1 MLYSYTQSFKLIIK
15 TFILSVSIILLYLS
29 HSTHLSAQY
38 RPEQRE
44 NFFIRNYGRQDFNA
58 SLSNWDV
65 TQDENGIVYIAN
77 YDGILVFDSK
87 SWKNIPI
94 KNNLIGLSIGIDL
107 KNRIFVGTL
116 GDFGY
121 LKPDTSGKLTYNSLR
136 KKLPQDLI
144 LKTFWKIVPTKSG
157 VFFHSAD
164 LIVKWSPS
172 QVSYWK
178 SDSSKYRFAFG
189 IQDTLFTSQREKG
202 ILKLANS
209 TFKFLPKTKPLAEKG
224 VSFITDY
231 KSDSLIVGLTSGEFY
246 SIRNN
251 NIPSPI
257 SVDTKTETYL
267 YKNFLY
273 SGIKTKS
280 SSKNRYIL
288 ATSTGGIVVL
298 DSSLM
303 INNIINKLN
312 GLSSDAIRSIY
323 TDQAKNLWTAMNG
336 GISTIELES
345 PWKHCINNSKVIE
358 NINTIIRHRKE
369 LYIGNSDGLMKL
381 ESTMSQKTDQRENK
395 VWDLFGNSKSLF
407 VACQDGLFILNNDN
421 FEEILNFPPVT
432 QLDGISIND
441 TTFLLLGHN
450 GGVTVL
456 YEDQRRWKEYNTYE
470 IPAPAFKSIVYFKNK
485 LWASAKF
492 NGLYSIQRFPH
503 HAEELITKYDTTS
516 GLPDINEIKI
526 IKKDDQLLFTTSKGF
541 YRYNE
546 QTNRFEPDSSILKE
560 RININ
565 NIAEDKY
572 GNYIISV
579 IDENRK
585 THVEML
591 KKVGNEYVRDYIP
604 FRRLPEMEIT
614 AIYPEG
620 DYIWI
625 AGGEG
630 LFRFDR
636 NVKKDYTI
644 PFNTL
649 VSQVSVRD
657 SVIFYGNYYDPSDTT
672 GVPPIIL
679 DQPEI
684 FKPKLE
690 FEDNSLTFN
699 FSAAFYEAPERTLY
713 SYYLENNEETW
724 SKWSTSTTKEYNNLS
739 AGTYTFHVKSK
750 NIYDT
755 EGRVASYEFTILPP
769 WYQTGWAYFLFGML
783 ALLFIWLI
791 ALLYTYR
798 VRMQRRRLK
807 LIVAD
812 RTYEV
817 ISQKKEIE
825 RQKDLL
831 QLQFEK
837 ISKQKDSIEEKNS
850 KLLYAQQETQNANE
864 ALQKLNAHL
873 EKEVEKRTE
882 KIKSTLHQ
890 LQLKNKELDTFIYRA
905 SHDLEG
911 PISRISGLSALV
923 KMAFPKDANQQYLD
937 LIEVTAKNMK
947 VLISK
952 LTQVHNLHNAVVR
965 RELID
970 IKELFTSI
978 IQSLQHLESGSSI
991 EYTFDI
997 PEEMKIY
1004 GDADLLSIILQ
1015 NIIENA
1021 LVFRKPRGEEQHIII
1036 SAGVADHQAYLTIR
1050 DCGTGIH
1057 PDHISKV
1064 FDMFYRGTSLSLG
1077 SGLGLYLAKM
1087 AIDHLE
1093 GKIEV
1098 RSKLHEYTEF
1108 TVIIPQPSGDV
1119 GG

>member
-1 MLYSYTQSFKLIIK
+1 MRNYAPMVYGWA
-15 TFILSVSIILLYLS
+15 FIALLFCLFFN
-29 HSTHLSAQY
+29 STSAQD
-38 RPEQRE
+38 
-44 NFFIRNYGRQDFNA
+44 NKFLIRNFDRKDYNA
-58 SLSNWDV
+58 SVSNWDI
-65 TQDENGIVYIAN
+65 TQDNRGIIFISN
-77 YDGILVFDSK
+77 YDGIITHDAK
-87 SWKNIPI
+87 HWNHIPI
-94 KNNLIGLSIGIDL
+94 LDNLVALSISSDQN
-107 KNRIFVGTL
+107 NRIFAGTQ

-121 LKPDTSGKLTYNSLR
+121 LEPDQTGRLSYHSLANGIPEKLKLNGFWRIITTSKAVYFQSSELLAKWENGR
-136 KKLPQDLI
+136 LI
-144 LKTFWKIVPTKSG
+144 FWKTTENKPFRYIFNINDTLYTTKHG
-157 VFFHSAD
+157 V
-164 LIVKWSPS
+164 
-172 QVSYWK
+172 
-178 SDSSKYRFAFG
+178 G
-189 IQDTLFTSQREKG
+189 IQKIISNDLNTLKNSDKLVEQSIHLICKENKDFLVGAQTGFFIYDSARTYKIKSPDFLNNNKLFTSKRITNHDFSFALGTLTGGLFFLDKDLNLLYRLGKDNGLPSDVVRNFCFDSSQNLWVATYEG
-202 ILKLANS
+202 ISYTEIVSPLMFWNTQDIPGVPNS
-209 TFKFLPKTKPLAEKG
+209 ILRHN
-224 VSFITDY
+224 
-231 KSDSLIVGLTSGEFY
+231 KSIYVGSSEGIYRL
-246 SIRNN
+246 NN
-251 NIPSPI
+251 NKSIQ
-257 SVDTKTETYL
+257 
-267 YKNFLY
+267 
-273 SGIKTKS
+273 IK
-280 SSKNRYIL
+280 
-288 ATSTGGIVVL
+288 
-298 DSSLM
+298 D
-303 INNIINKLN
+303 LN
-312 GLSSDAIRSIY
+312 S
-323 TDQAKNLWTAMNG
+323 N
-336 GISTIELES
+336 
-345 PWKHCINNSKVIE
+345 
-358 NINTIIRHRKE
+358 
-369 LYIGNSDGLMKL
+369 
-381 ESTMSQKTDQRENK
+381 
-395 VWDLFGNSKSLF
+395 VWDICTYDSTVIIGS
-407 VACQDGLFILNNDN
+407 QDGLFGLSN
-421 FEEILNFPPVT
+421 EMPYEIKDYSGVT
-432 QLDGISIND
+432 ALLPIKNLYIPHLTVVHSQGIS
-441 TTFLLLGHN
+441 
-450 GGVTVL
+450 VL
-456 YEDQRRWKEYNTYE
+456 VNNNSTWDE
-470 IPAPAFKSIVYFKNK
+470 VKNIK
-485 LWASAKF
+485 IASPTCRSLSQDKNENLWISAKF
-492 NGLYSIQRFPH
+492 RGIYRIDNLFSNKLSHVI
-503 HAEELITKYDTTS
+503 KYDTTS

-565 NIAEDKY
+565 NIVEDQY

-579 IDENRK
+579 IDETRK
-585 THVEML
+585 THVEIL

-636 NVKKDYTI
+636 NVEKDYTI

-699 FSAAFYEAPERTLY
+699 FSAAFYEAAERTLY

-724 SKWSTSTTKEYNNLS
+724 SKWSTNTTKEYNNLS

-769 WYQTGWAYFLFGML
+769 WYQTGWAYFLFSVL
-783 ALLFIWLI
+783 AILFVWLI

-850 KLLYAQQETQNANE
+850 KLQHAQQETQNANE
-864 ALQKLNAHL
+864 ALQKLNTHL

-923 KMAFPKDANQQYLD
+923 KMTFPKGVDQQYID

-952 LTQVHNLHNAVVR
+952 LTQVHNLHNAKVKN
-965 RELID
+965 ELID
-970 IKELFTSI
+970 VTELIASI
-978 IQSLQHLESGSSI
+978 TESLQHLENGCSI
-991 EYTFDI
+991 NYKFDI
-997 PEEMKIY
+997 PAETKIF
-1004 GDADLLSIILQ
+1004 GDIDLLTIVLQ

-1021 LVFRKPRGEEQHIII
+1021 LVFRKPRYDEHQVGI
-1036 SAGVADHQAYLTIR
+1036 SVKKINDLAYITVL
-1050 DCGTGIH
+1050 DNGTGIH
-1057 PDHISKV
+1057 ADHIDKV
-1064 FDMFYRGTSLSLG
+1064 FDMFYRGTNQSLG

-1087 AIDHLE
+1087 AIEHLE
-1093 GKIEV
+1093 GHIEV
-1098 RSKLHEYTEF
+1098 RSELHKFTEF
-1108 TVIIPQPSGDV
+1108 TVIIPQ
-1119 GG
+1119 

>member
-1 MLYSYTQSFKLIIK
+1 
-15 TFILSVSIILLYLS
+15 
-29 HSTHLSAQY
+29 
-38 RPEQRE
+38 
-44 NFFIRNYGRQDFNA
+44 
-58 SLSNWDV
+58 
-65 TQDENGIVYIAN
+65 
-77 YDGILVFDSK
+77 
-87 SWKNIPI
+87 
-94 KNNLIGLSIGIDL
+94 
-107 KNRIFVGTL
+107 
-116 GDFGY
+116 
-121 LKPDTSGKLTYNSLR
+121 
-136 KKLPQDLI
+136 
-144 LKTFWKIVPTKSG
+144 
-157 VFFHSAD
+157 
-164 LIVKWSPS
+164 
-172 QVSYWK
+172 
-178 SDSSKYRFAFG
+178 
-189 IQDTLFTSQREKG
+189 
-202 ILKLANS
+202 
-209 TFKFLPKTKPLAEKG
+209 
-224 VSFITDY
+224 
-231 KSDSLIVGLTSGEFY
+231 
-246 SIRNN
+246 
-251 NIPSPI
+251 
-257 SVDTKTETYL
+257 
-267 YKNFLY
+267 
-273 SGIKTKS
+273 
-280 SSKNRYIL
+280 
-288 ATSTGGIVVL
+288 
-298 DSSLM
+298 
-303 INNIINKLN
+303 
-312 GLSSDAIRSIY
+312 
-323 TDQAKNLWTAMNG
+323 
-336 GISTIELES
+336 
-345 PWKHCINNSKVIE
+345 
-358 NINTIIRHRKE
+358 
-369 LYIGNSDGLMKL
+369 
-381 ESTMSQKTDQRENK
+381 
-395 VWDLFGNSKSLF
+395 
-407 VACQDGLFILNNDN
+407 
-421 FEEILNFPPVT
+421 
-432 QLDGISIND
+432 
-441 TTFLLLGHN
+441 
-450 GGVTVL
+450 
-456 YEDQRRWKEYNTYE
+456 
-470 IPAPAFKSIVYFKNK
+470 
-485 LWASAKF
+485 
-492 NGLYSIQRFPH
+492 
-503 HAEELITKYDTTS
+503 
-516 GLPDINEIKI
+516 DINEIKI
-526 IKKDDQLLFTTSKGF
+526 IKKDNQLLFTTSKGF
-541 YRYNE
+541 YRFNE

-684 FKPKLE
+684 FKPKLD

-724 SKWSTSTTKEYNNLS
+724 SKWSTTTTKEYNNLS

-769 WYQTGWAYFLFGML
+769 WYQTGWAYFLFGVL

-850 KLLYAQQETQNANE
+850 KLQFAQQETQTANE
-864 ALQKLNAHL
+864 ALQKLNTHL

-923 KMAFPKDANQQYLD
+923 KMAFPKDGNQEYLN

-952 LTQVHNLHNAVVR
+952 LTQVHNLHNAVVK

-970 IKELFTSI
+970 IRELLTLI
-978 IQSLQHLESGSSI
+978 IQSLQHLENGCSI
-991 EYTFDI
+991 NYKFDI
-997 PEEMKIY
+997 PVGTKIY
-1004 GDADLLSIILQ
+1004 GDTDLLTIILQ

-1021 LVFRKPRGEEQHIII
+1021 LVFRKPRVEEHLIVI
-1036 SAGVADHQAYLTIR
+1036 SVNKTDDKAYIAVR
-1050 DCGTGIH
+1050 DDGTGIH
-1057 PDHISKV
+1057 PDHIARV
-1064 FDMFYRGTSLSLG
+1064 FDMFYRGTSQSLG

-1087 AIDHLE
+1087 AIDHME
-1093 GKIEV
+1093 GTIEV
-1098 RSKLHEYTEF
+1098 QSKLHEYTEF
-1108 TVIIPQPSGDV
+1108 TVTIPQLSSDV
-1119 GG
+1119 GK